1 MEDKSYIFLFFI
13 TIIIFFFN
21 KFHYPSKMATN
32 RFNYFIYFA
41 ITTASI
47 LGMTGIFYILSKI
60 TGQRQ
65 LYNIYNCITCLLGYL
80 LLSIIILYVTSN
92 KKDYYDIINI
102 IIYFITILSII
113 ISYNNHKYNP
123 DSSLHLFILVIITII
138 MIIVTVTNQIKNYK
152 LDNFFNIENY
162 GYLCPQKK
170 FKDVVLNS
178 VLICPKKED

>member
-1 MEDKSYIFLFFI
+1 MDDKSYIFLFLI
-13 TIIIFFFN
+13 TIIMFFFN

-60 TGQRQ
+60 N
-65 LYNIYNCITCLLGYL
+65 NISNCITCLLGYL
-80 LLSIIILYVTSN
+80 LSSIIILYFTSN

-113 ISYNNHKYNP
+113 ISYNKDNYEAIN
-123 DSSLHLFILVIITII
+123 SLHLFILVIITII